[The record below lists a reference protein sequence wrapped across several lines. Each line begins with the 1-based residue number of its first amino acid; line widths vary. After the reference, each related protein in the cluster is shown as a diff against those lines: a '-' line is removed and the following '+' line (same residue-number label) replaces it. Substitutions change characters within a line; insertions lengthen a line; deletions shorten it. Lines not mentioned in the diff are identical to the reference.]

1 MMKRVL
7 FGLCV
12 IGLVMTT
19 PALAQY
25 EDEIELTRAI
35 IQTERQAL
43 IAAAMELTDAEREPF
58 WPLYRSYREEMNRV
72 GDREVKLITDYAK
85 NYDNLSEAQAEQM
98 LDEFM
103 AIQQAQLKV
112 SKKYVKKFRKILPP
126 KKVTLFYQLENK
138 FDSVINYELAA
149 EVPLVQ

>member
-1 MMKRVL
+1 VL
-7 FGLCV
+7 
-12 IGLVMTT
+12 
-19 PALAQY
+19 ALLATSSAFAQY

-72 GDREVKLITDYAK
+72 GDREVRLITDYAK
-85 NYDNLSEAQAEQM
+85 NFDNLSEAQAEQM

-112 SKKYVKKFRKILPP
+112 RKQYVKKFRKILPP
-126 KKVTLFYQLENK
+126 KKVTLFFQLENK